1 MGDRMKLIRVKYG
14 KKDTPEK
21 DKEYQVDGV
30 GNVGTIE
37 EYKSVYPHLD
47 LEIVDEV
54 ISND

>member
-1 MGDRMKLIRVKYG
+1 MKLIRVKYG